1 MKSLAQMWMTFT
13 LANITPIGHV
23 SDLNMPRCF
32 LVYSIMR
39 EDYSVNVARVISD
52 EIYKFANQE
61 VSPTNERAKGSF
73 GFPAL
78 ITALCAEHGVE
89 VDPSEKIK
97 PPMDARY
104 IRQFCVN
111 PAENPQAQQQP
122 PSPPH
127 VADEQLMFY
136 DKLSAIEAS
145 LQNLQLRQDHMMLQ
159 HSTTYKGI
167 MYLEEGLYN
176 AVPQD
181 QYNQWMPPDQ
191 FHSYM
196 AWPGDRPDFYR
207 GSAAAGT
214 SNAAGPDDGTHD
226 QQDAEDDQAEY
237 DTDLDRIM
245 RGE

>member
-1 MKSLAQMWMTFT
+1 MLFRS
-13 LANITPIGHV
+13 
-23 SDLNMPRCF
+23 
-32 LVYSIMR
+32 
-39 EDYSVNVARVISD
+39 
-52 EIYKFANQE
+52 

-97 PPMDARY
+97 LPMDARY

-127 VADEQLMFY
+127 VAEEQSMFY

-176 AVPQD
+176 VVPQG

-191 FHSYM
+191 FRSYM
-196 AWPGDRPDFYR
+196 AWPGDKPDFYGGVQQQAHLMLQDQMMEHITNKMQKMIR
-207 GSAAAGT
+207 LNLIQILTGS
-214 SNAAGPDDGTHD
+214 
-226 QQDAEDDQAEY
+226 
-237 DTDLDRIM
+237 
-245 RGE
+245 